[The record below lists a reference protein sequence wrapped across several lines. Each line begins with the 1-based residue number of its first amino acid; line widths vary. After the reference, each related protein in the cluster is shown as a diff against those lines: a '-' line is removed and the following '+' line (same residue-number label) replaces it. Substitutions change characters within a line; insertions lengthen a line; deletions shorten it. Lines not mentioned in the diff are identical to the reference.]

1 MKETKHVK
9 DYIDRVI
16 KIVNQFRLLGEEL
29 SEKKIVEKVM
39 VTLLKRFEAKI
50 SSFEDS
56 WDLSQLT
63 PTKLTN
69 SLKAVEQKKSFQK

>member
-16 KIVNQFRLLGEEL
+16 KIVNQFRLLGKEL
-29 SEKKIVEKVM
+29 SEKKIVGKVM
-39 VTLLKRFEAKI
+39 VALLKRFEAKI

-56 WDLSQLT
+56 WDISQLT
-63 PTKLTN
+63 PTDLTN
-69 SLKAVEQKKSFQK
+69 SLQAVEQKKRFQK

>member
-16 KIVNQFRLLGEEL
+16 KIVNQFRLLGKEL
-29 SEKKIVEKVM
+29 SEKNIVEKVM

-56 WDLSQLT
+56 WDISQLT
-63 PTKLTN
+63 PTDLTN
-69 SLKAVEQKKSFQK
+69 SLQAVEQKKRFQK